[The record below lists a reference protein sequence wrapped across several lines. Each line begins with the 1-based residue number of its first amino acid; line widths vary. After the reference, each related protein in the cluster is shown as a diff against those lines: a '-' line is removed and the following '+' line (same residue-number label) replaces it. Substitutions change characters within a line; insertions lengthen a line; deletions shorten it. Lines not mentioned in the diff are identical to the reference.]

1 MDTKINI
8 LIWEKL
14 LISTQFCAPHSCE
27 NNIPQS
33 KKHKI
38 MLQIRKSN
46 NITTFF
52 SMLEP
57 PSNDSNLKS
66 FIRILKTH
74 GLDQQH
80 VGNKI
85 GLEKHVSK
93 IEVVLRNLE
102 K

>member
-33 KKHKI
+33 KKHKV

-52 SMLEP
+52 SMLENLQVMNVTSN
-57 PSNDSNLKS
+57 PS
-66 FIRILKTH
+66 
-74 GLDQQH
+74 
-80 VGNKI
+80 
-85 GLEKHVSK
+85 LEF
-93 IEVVLRNLE
+93 
-102 K
+102 